1 MQKLIIPANPDGATY
16 IYASQGENKARSY
29 EITIIDIS
37 GQPVVLNGTT
47 VVFYV
52 NKRKNIVQIPMK
64 IEGNTATVTL
74 TSGAC
79 DVPGDHPCW
88 VQVVKPDTYDLRV
101 DGLVLRVQ
109 ACNIEGAVDT
119 SDEWGELTQ
128 LIVQAQQAIEGANNA
143 AGQAETAAGS
153 ANTAADTANSAAGT
167 ANTAASNAES
177 AATAANNAA
186 SQAAAAASDAQT
198 KGDYAQSQGDTV
210 KAIIEQWE
218 GVGLDDFV
226 PITRT
231 INDKPLSGDITLSPV
246 DIGAQPQ
253 TAARNTMVKADAS
266 GTLVAAGFDDFAPGI
281 QFENPSGMDYT
292 NVWKFPNGLMI
303 ATKTVYL
310 ENIAIT
316 TATGGFFSSQSQPLG
331 SIPKFVERPYLT
343 ASAFGYDNLICW
355 ISNLSYKEGDDNKSM
370 LPNIRLA
377 SNYSRTGSFYVNV
390 QAIGKW
396 K

>member
-1 MQKLIIPANPDGATY
+1 MPG
-16 IYASQGENKARSY
+16 
-29 EITIIDIS
+29 S
-37 GQPVVLNGTT
+37 GQTQGVLN
-47 VVFYV
+47 
-52 NKRKNIVQIPMK
+52 
-64 IEGNTATVTL
+64 
-74 TSGAC
+74 
-79 DVPGDHPCW
+79 
-88 VQVVKPDTYDLRV
+88 
-101 DGLVLRVQ
+101 
-109 ACNIEGAVDT
+109 
-119 SDEWGELTQ
+119 LTQ
-128 LIVQAQQAIEGANNA
+128 YVLEDPIDLIGDYNADMKKIADFAQAQVDKEGLPGGIATLDS
-143 AGQAETAAGS
+143 AGKLMQMP
-153 ANTAADTANSAAGT
+153 TAADVS
-167 ANTAASNAES
+167 
-177 AATAANNAA
+177 
-186 SQAAAAASDAQT
+186 
-198 KGDYAQSQGDTV
+198 
-210 KAIIEQWE
+210 
-218 GVGLDDFV
+218 
-226 PITRT
+226 
-231 INDKPLSGDITLSPV
+231 
-246 DIGAQPQ
+246 AQPQ
-253 TAARNTMVKADAS
+253 TEARDTMVKADAS

-303 ATKTVYL
+303 VTKTVYL